1 MRDRLGRGVTV
12 WLLLASAMS
21 LSAALLLAW
30 GSQLTFLLDDW
41 EFLLYRPGFSA
52 HSILAPHGEH
62 ISIAPVLIYKALL
75 ETAGMSSSLPYLAVS
90 VALFLATAF
99 LLFLYLRRRVDP
111 WLALLAAG
119 IVLFLGP
126 AFDDLIWDFQMG
138 FNGSLAFGLAA
149 LLMLERGDRRGDL
162 AACGL
167 LSVGV
172 TFSSLELPFLV
183 AAAVDVCLRPDR
195 LRRVYVFA
203 LPGLLYAVWW
213 AGWGHDAD
221 TAVSFHNAAS
231 APQFVFDAAS
241 AALASLFGLV
251 EFGQGPGPGGLD
263 WGRPLLIAALGLGIW
278 RIHRLGRV
286 PRGIWIPLALA
297 ATFWVLAALNVKAG
311 RGPADS
317 RYLLPGAIFLL
328 MIAAELLRGIRVS
341 RLAIAGAYFLGAFI
355 IISNVVLLRD
365 AKTAYRNTSDVIT
378 ADLGALEIAR
388 DRIVFPV
395 RLDEAIADT
404 AYVGVDSK
412 TFLSAADAHGS
423 PADTPAEIAAA
434 PEPARV
440 AADKVLA
447 RALGVSF
454 APTSAPP
461 AASGPPPQ
469 LAGPP
474 GADVR
479 AAGSCLVVGS
489 ARRDPAPA
497 AGRRQRSG
505 LAAIRCRHRPPPLR
519 HRLVPDRDR
528 PAGEGPD
535 GRRADPDGPSHRALG
550 ARPPIAGAGHR
561 LRHRRR
567 AALARRPRCFRIPRV
582 SD

>member
-12 WLLLASAMS
+12 WLLLAGAMS
-21 LSAALLLAW
+21 VSAALLLAW

-52 HSILAPHGEH
+52 HSILTPHGEH
-62 ISIAPVLIYKALL
+62 ISVAPILIYKALL

-99 LLFLYLRRRVDP
+99 LLFLYLRRRLDP

-183 AAAVDVCLRPDR
+183 AAAVAVWLRPDR
-195 LRRVYVFA
+195 LRRLYVFA
-203 LPGLLYAVWW
+203 VPGLLYAIWW
-213 AGWGHDAD
+213 AGWGHEAD
-221 TAVSFHNAAS
+221 TAVSFDNAAS

-263 WGRPLLIAALGLGIW
+263 WGRPLLIVALGLGIW
-278 RIHRLGRV
+278 RIQRLGRV
-286 PRGIWIPLALA
+286 PRGLWIPVALAL
-297 ATFWVLAALNVKAG
+297 TFWVLAALNVKAG

-317 RYLLPGAIFLL
+317 RYLLPGAIFVL

-341 RLAIAGAYFLGAFI
+341 VPIIAGAYFLGAFI
-355 IISNVVLLRD
+355 IVSNVVLLRD
-365 AKTAYRNTSDVIT
+365 AKTAYRNTSELIK

-404 AYVGVDSK
+404 AYVGVDSR
-412 TFLSAADAHGS
+412 TFLSATDTYGS

-461 AASGPPPQ
+461 SPAGPPPQ
-469 LAGPP
+469 LAAPV
-474 GADVR
+474 GAEVS
-479 AAGSCLVVGS
+479 AAGSCLVV
-489 ARRDPAPA
+489 AAP
-497 AGRRQRSG
+497 G
-505 LAAIRCRHRPPPLR
+505 AILRLPPGGAS
-519 HRLVPDRDR
+519 V
-528 PAGEGPD
+528 
-535 GRRADPDGPSHRALG
+535 RASLS
-550 ARPPIAGAGHR
+550 GAGIA
-561 LRHRRR
+561 LRRFATASFPVAAVPLAKGQTGVARIPTDR
-567 AALARRPRCFRIPRV
+567 AAEPWELALRSQAPVTVCGIGSGQR
-582 SD
+582 

>member
-1 MRDRLGRGVTV
+1 M
-12 WLLLASAMS
+12 
-21 LSAALLLAW
+21 
-30 GSQLTFLLDDW
+30 
-41 EFLLYRPGFSA
+41 
-52 HSILAPHGEH
+52 
-62 ISIAPVLIYKALL
+62 
-75 ETAGMSSSLPYLAVS
+75 
-90 VALFLATAF
+90 
-99 LLFLYLRRRVDP
+99 
-111 WLALLAAG
+111 
-119 IVLFLGP
+119 
-126 AFDDLIWDFQMG
+126 
-138 FNGSLAFGLAA
+138 
-149 LLMLERGDRRGDL
+149 
-162 AACGL
+162 
-167 LSVGV
+167 
-172 TFSSLELPFLV
+172 
-183 AAAVDVCLRPDR
+183 
-195 LRRVYVFA
+195 
-203 LPGLLYAVWW
+203 
-213 AGWGHDAD
+213 
-221 TAVSFHNAAS
+221 
-231 APQFVFDAAS
+231 FDAAS

-297 ATFWVLAALNVKAG
+297 VTFWVLAALNVKAG

-412 TFLSAADAHGS
+412 TFLSAADTHGS

-454 APTSAPP
+454 APTSIPPPLPALRPNWPARPGPTCAPRAAASSSRRPARSCASRRAAPAFRPRRDQVPASPSAASPPPRSRSGPSRWGRARRASRGSRRTEPPSPGSSRSDRRRRSPSAASAQGSASP
-461 AASGPPPQ
+461 AAPLLQNPARFWLDGRPSRAPERVGD
-469 LAGPP
+469 
-474 GADVR
+474 ADLSL
-479 AAGSCLVVGS
+479 AAGSN
-489 ARRDPAPA
+489 
-497 AGRRQRSG
+497 
-505 LAAIRCRHRPPPLR
+505 
-519 HRLVPDRDR
+519 
-528 PAGEGPD
+528 PAG
-535 GRRADPDGPSHRALG
+535 
-550 ARPPIAGAGHR
+550 
-561 LRHRRR
+561 
-567 AALARRPRCFRIPRV
+567 
-582 SD
+582 

>member
-90 VALFLATAF
+90 VGLFLATAF

-195 LRRVYVFA
+195 LRRLYVFA
-203 LPGLLYAVWW
+203 VPGLLYAVWW

-251 EFGQGPGPGGLD
+251 ELGQGPGPGGLD
-263 WGRPLLIAALGLGIW
+263 WGRPLLIAAVGLGIW
-278 RIHRLGRV
+278 RIHQLGRV

-297 ATFWVLAALNVKAG
+297 ATFWVLVALNVKAG

-341 RLAIAGAYFLGAFI
+341 LPVIAGAYFLGAFI

-365 AKTAYRNTSDVIT
+365 AKTAYRNTSDLIT

-388 DRIVFPV
+388 DRIIFPV

-412 TFLSAADAHGS
+412 NFLSAADTYGS
-423 PADTPAEIAAA
+423 PADTPAEIAGA

-454 APTSAPP
+454 APTSIPP
-461 AASGPPPQ
+461 SASGPPPQ

-479 AAGSCLVVGS
+479 AAGSCLVVAAPGAILRLPPGGAS
-489 ARRDPAPA
+489 VQASPRSGAGIALRRFATASFPIGTVPLGKGQTGVARIPTDRATEPWELALRSPAPVTVC
-497 AGRRQRSG
+497 G
-505 LAAIRCRHRPPPLR
+505 I
-519 HRLVPDRDR
+519 
-528 PAGEGPD
+528 
-535 GRRADPDGPSHRALG
+535 
-550 ARPPIAGAGHR
+550 GAGQR
-561 LRHRRR
+561 
-567 AALARRPRCFRIPRV
+567 
-582 SD
+582 